1 MIRILT
7 MKWCVACTMMLL
19 IMTSC
24 GTHKVVEGP
33 AVTPSVS
40 TTDKSTPSNNIPPS
54 KRDAEVPDWEKH
66 NSVTAKLD
74 VKINDGKNDISVDG
88 RLQMQHDVVVRVL
101 VTPLGL
107 MEAGRLEFTPDY
119 VLLIDRIHKQY
130 VKERYENV
138 EIMKKNGITFQ
149 MIQNRFWD
157 EYKKNHISLNL
168 GNTSL
173 GIDVKKVDYDAKV
186 DATTDVSAKYEK
198 VAMKDV
204 LSKLPGM

>member
-1 MIRILT
+1 
-7 MKWCVACTMMLL
+7 
-19 IMTSC
+19 
-24 GTHKVVEGP
+24 
-33 AVTPSVS
+33 
-40 TTDKSTPSNNIPPS
+40 
-54 KRDAEVPDWEKH
+54 
-66 NSVTAKLD
+66 
-74 VKINDGKNDISVDG
+74 
-88 RLQMQHDVVVRVL
+88 MQHDVVVRVL

-138 EIMKKNGITFQ
+138 EILKKNGITFQ

-157 EYKKNHISLNL
+157 EYKKNHISLTL

>member
-1 MIRILT
+1 MIRIHT
-7 MKWCVACTMMLL
+7 MKWCAACIMMLL
-19 IMTSC
+19 FITSC

-33 AVTPSVS
+33 AVTPSAS
-40 TTDKSTPSNNIPPS
+40 TTEKTSPSNNVPPT
-54 KRDAEVPDWEKH
+54 KRDTTVPDWEKH
-66 NSVTAKLD
+66 SSVTAKLD
-74 VKINDGKNDISVDG
+74 VKINDGKNNISVDG

-130 VKERYENV
+130 VKESYDNV
-138 EIMKKNGITFQ
+138 EMLKKNGITFQ
-149 MIQNRFWD
+149 VIQNRFWD
-157 EYKKNHISLNL
+157 EYKKNHISLTL
-168 GNTSL
+168 GSTSL

-186 DATTDVSAKYEK
+186 DAATEVSAKYEK
-198 VAMKDV
+198 VAMKEV